1 MRAAQAIPAE
11 GFGLDWV
18 AVPGG
23 ASARLRMSTLRAA
36 ATRKTL
42 MPAMVHFCE
51 ARAEA
56 VA

>member
-1 MRAAQAIPAE
+1 MR
-11 GFGLDWV
+11 LV
-18 AVPGG
+18 LG
-23 ASARLRMSTLRAA
+23 ASEVSAEAGLGDLTSLRASRLRAE